1 MAALIDEQEKEW
13 QKQFF
18 TLVQINGKIS
28 LEQAVRCL
36 REFFRTEYNILMEIQ

>member
-28 LEQAVRCL
+28 LEQVVRCL

>member
-1 MAALIDEQEKEW
+1 MAALIDEQKKKW

-36 REFFRTEYNILMEIQ
+36 RKFFRTEYNILMEIK